1 MSYLWYKQIFQQPYK
16 LTAHLVWYLLANALF
31 QLYAES
37 DGRRQSIQIFYRIF
51 QSNCGIR

>member
-1 MSYLWYKQIFQQPYK
+1 MSYLWYKQIIQQPYK

-51 QSNCGIR
+51 QSNCGIK